1 MNKLALKLAATAT
14 AFMPSVAFG
23 QSQSPPTDIVTTGED
38 LENVLETVRDWFFTV
53 FVVLAVIFLI
63 WAAFLYLTA
72 AGNDTKFGKAKNALI
87 YAIIA
92 IIVALLAG
100 SLTSLLENVLGG
112 Q

>member
-1 MNKLALKLAATAT
+1 MKKIALKLAATAI
-14 AFMPSVAFG
+14 ALMPASALA
-23 QSQSPPTDIVTTGED
+23 QTPAPDDIITTGEE
-38 LENVLETVRDWFFTV
+38 LESVLETVRYWFFTV
-53 FVVLAVIFLI
+53 FVILAVIFLI

-72 AGNDTKFGKAKNALI
+72 AGNDTKVGKAKNALI

-112 Q
+112 

>member
-1 MNKLALKLAATAT
+1 MKKIALKLAVLATVFVPAS
-14 AFMPSVAFG
+14 AFAQTPA
-23 QSQSPPTDIVTTGED
+23 PDDIITTGEE
-38 LENVLETVRDWFFTV
+38 LESVLETVRDWFFTV
-53 FVVLAVIFLI
+53 FVILAVIFLI

-72 AGNDTKFGKAKNALI
+72 AGNDTKVGKAKNALI

-112 Q
+112 

>member
-1 MNKLALKLAATAT
+1 MKKIALKLAVLATVFAP
-14 AFMPSVAFG
+14 ASALA
-23 QSQSPPTDIVTTGED
+23 QSQSPPDDIVSTGED

-53 FVVLAVIFLI
+53 FVILAVIFLI

-72 AGNDTKFGKAKNALI
+72 AGNDTKVGKAKNALI

-100 SLTSLLENVLGG
+100 SLTSLLQNVLGG
-112 Q
+112 